1 MNKYYNIMEKTETIN
16 INSFIEDL
24 KLKNSN
30 IRDYIDSLNT
40 IEYKAL
46 EISIRELES
55 SFSIEKSIGYIN
67 YIKNYPTP

>member
-1 MNKYYNIMEKTETIN
+1 MEKKETIN

-24 KLKNSN
+24 KFKNAN

-67 YIKNYPTP
+67 YIKNYPIP